1 MQLKDVYEL
10 MDRFEKSNL
19 SEMSLEFS
27 GMCLQVKKSVATA
40 SGQKSTAEY
49 VPEISSEGNV
59 MPVAAEEPVGTEAA
73 GTKVPAQIA
82 GTFYRAPAPD
92 APPFVKVGQKVKKG
106 DTLGLMEAM
115 KMMSNVVA
123 PVDGEVTEIPVADGT
138 LVSFG
143 TPLFYIV

>member
-1 MQLKDVYEL
+1 
-10 MDRFEKSNL
+10 
-19 SEMSLEFS
+19 
-27 GMCLQVKKSVATA
+27 
-40 SGQKSTAEY
+40 
-49 VPEISSEGNV
+49 